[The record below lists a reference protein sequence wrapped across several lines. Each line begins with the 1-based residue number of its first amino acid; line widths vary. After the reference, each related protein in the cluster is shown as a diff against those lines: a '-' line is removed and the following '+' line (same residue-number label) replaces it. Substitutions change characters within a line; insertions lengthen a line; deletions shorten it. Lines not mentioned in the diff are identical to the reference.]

1 MNIGDIVIV
10 REDAE
15 NWSQSFMQRRKFI
28 LGDQTGL
35 DTLVV
40 RVDSDSGRRLGLDYS
55 LKPYNWPQSLMDEV
69 FCAKNNLV
77 FITKAESKDL
87 VVLDKE
93 FIENKTLR
101 KFKLK

>member
-15 NWSQSFMQRRKFI
+15 NWSRSFMQRRKFI
-28 LGDQTGL
+28 L
-35 DTLVV
+35 
-40 RVDSDSGRRLGLDYS
+40 VDCRRLDYDYA

-69 FCAKNNLV
+69 FAYNLYYVKQICSKNNLV

>member
-15 NWSQSFMQRRKFI
+15 NWSRSFMQRRKFI
-28 LGDQTGL
+28 L
-35 DTLVV
+35 V
-40 RVDSDSGRRLGLDYS
+40 DSGRRLDYDYA

-69 FCAKNNLV
+69 FCSKNNLV

-101 KFKLK
+101 KLKLK

>member
-15 NWSQSFMQRRKFI
+15 NWSRSFMQRRKFI
-28 LGDQTGL
+28 L
-35 DTLVV
+35 
-40 RVDSDSGRRLGLDYS
+40 VDSDSGRRLGLDYS

-69 FCAKNNLV
+69 FCSKNNLV

-101 KFKLK
+101 KLKLK

>member
-15 NWSQSFMQRRKFI
+15 NWSRSFMQRRKFI
-28 LGDQTGL
+28 L
-35 DTLVV
+35 
-40 RVDSDSGRRLGLDYS
+40 VDCRRLDYA
-55 LKPYNWPQSLMDEV
+55 LKPYNWSQSLMDEV
-69 FCAKNNLV
+69 FCSKNNLV
-77 FITKAESKDL
+77 FITKTESKDL

-101 KFKLK
+101 KLKLK

>member
-15 NWSQSFMQRRKFI
+15 NWSRSFMQRRKFI
-28 LGDQTGL
+28 L
-35 DTLVV
+35 
-40 RVDSDSGRRLGLDYS
+40 VDSDSGRRLGYDYV
-55 LKPYNWPQSLMDEV
+55 LRTYNWPQSLMDEV
-69 FCAKNNLV
+69 FCSKNNLV

>member
-1 MNIGDIVIV
+1 MNIGDIVIIK
-10 REDAE
+10 EDAE
-15 NWSQSFMQRRKFI
+15 NWSRSFMQRRKFI
-28 LGDQTGL
+28 L
-35 DTLVV
+35 
-40 RVDSDSGRRLGLDYS
+40 VDSDSVRRLGLDYS
-55 LKPYNWPQSLMDEV
+55 LKPYNWSQSLMDEV
-69 FCAKNNLV
+69 FCGKNNLV

>member
-28 LGDQTGL
+28 L
-35 DTLVV
+35 
-40 RVDSDSGRRLGLDYS
+40 VDCRRLDYDYA

-69 FCAKNNLV
+69 FCSKNNLV

>member
-1 MNIGDIVIV
+1 
-10 REDAE
+10 
-15 NWSQSFMQRRKFI
+15 
-28 LGDQTGL
+28 
-35 DTLVV
+35 
-40 RVDSDSGRRLGLDYS
+40 
-55 LKPYNWPQSLMDEV
+55 MDEV